1 MSDYP
6 LIRGSSA
13 VVLQGTARRFSR
25 QGGHQVGYIYE
36 GTSTAIDTM
45 YLANAGSADDMD
57 TSLDGTNNTARITL
71 WYGGTSSESTDQ
83 QETFDTWELVPNVE
97 TKSIYTHGKAL
108 ALTTAEIAEIK
119 NAVNA
124 IEDDPTYAHGYT
136 TANDKGKLFL
146 HVAAGYDGFQLWQY
160 VLRRTTTVGAL
171 YSGAL
176 SFSDTFKLFTTA
188 QVTAA
193 ESIPAGIQWDMSA
206 LDANLP
212 SLGVTG
218 TLANLFKYRWLKQP
232 PSRTQTGINKFN
244 LTYEY
249 WHAAWSTFLYA
260 EKT

>member
-13 VVLQGTARRFSR
+13 VVLQGTSRRFSR
-25 QGGHQVGYIYE
+25 QGGHQIGYTYE
-36 GTSTAIDTM
+36 GTVSAIDAA
-45 YLANAGSADDMD
+45 YLANAGVADDME

-97 TKSIYTHGKAL
+97 TKSIYTHWKAL
-108 ALTTAEIAEIK
+108 DLTTTEIAGVK
-119 NAVNA
+119 NAVTDF
-124 IEDDPTYAHGYT
+124 EDQKI
-136 TANDKGKLFL
+136 TASPFGSGTIQDRIFN
-146 HVAAGYDGFQLWQY
+146 HVVAGYDGFQLWQY

-176 SFSDTFKLFTTA
+176 RFADTFKLFTTA

-193 ESIPAGIQWDMSA
+193 ESIPAGIQWDMGA

-212 SLGVTG
+212 TLGVTG
-218 TLANLFKYRWLKQP
+218 TLASLFKYRWLKQP

>member
-13 VVLQGTARRFSR
+13 VVLQGTSRRFSR
-25 QGGHQVGYIYE
+25 QGGHQIGYTYE
-36 GTSTAIDTM
+36 GTVSAIDAA
-45 YLANAGSADDMD
+45 YLANAGVADDME

-97 TKSIYTHGKAL
+97 TKSIYTHRKAL
-108 ALTTAEIAEIK
+108 ALSTAEIAEIK
-119 NAVNA
+119 NAVSA
-124 IEDDPTYAHGYT
+124 VEDDPTSTHTFSKAD
-136 TANDKGKLFL
+136 ANAIYD
-146 HVAAGYDGFQLWQY
+146 HVVAGYDGFQLWQY

-176 SFSDTFKLFTTA
+176 NFADTFKLFTTA
-188 QVTAA
+188 QVKTT
-193 ESIPAGIQWDMSA
+193 ELIPPGVQFDMDA

-212 SLGVTG
+212 SLGVGG
-218 TLANLFKYRWLKQP
+218 TLASLFKYRWLKQP
-232 PSRTQTGINKFN
+232 PHRTQTGINKFN